1 MVFIAIQLPKLNA
14 SQRWLAAFVSE
25 ELEKQL
31 GIPAY
36 IEKLQIQ
43 NLDEIALENILV
55 LDQHKDTLI
64 YANKATANIDPTS
77 LAKGKVYIN
86 TLAFAA
92 PDIRL
97 KRAAPDK
104 ELNIQFIIDSF
115 YKEKQDE
122 SNTDL
127 RINQLIVYDG
137 KFKYDVM
144 SEGSTEGKFDPNHI
158 AIDSFACN
166 ISLKHFNKKN
176 LNLYIRSIKGIEK
189 SGIELKRLKARIK
202 AEEDIMTL
210 SNFNIELPGSS
221 FSSDSIIIK
230 NAGTLS
236 SMAIDGELRC
246 NNLSLNDFSP
256 ILPKAFCN
264 LPVLSFD
271 IRGHVD
277 STILAGD
284 MTFEAKN
291 HTLALECTANIVAP
305 FDKSRKID
313 ITFNRLNAK
322 EKAIGRIVSFFKDA
336 PEDITKK
343 LGDTDIDGKLT
354 ISMDSITGHANI
366 HSTNGSLNAALS
378 ADSKGRYN
386 ISAMGTAI
394 NLGNITGQEHFS
406 TCNIQGSAEGN
417 INTLTNFNIELSE
430 LQFKGY
436 TYSPIKINGTAGKEF
451 INATASTEDPNAS
464 AMLGLTYKHNRKGN
478 KLDIHLAVDSFI
490 PHNLNLKYKEPHT
503 FSFTADGEYE
513 HRDNGKSLTNIKI
526 QNFCHNDGKEATN
539 IQYFHLYD
547 DNTEEKRSITINSDI
562 LNADIVGY
570 FNTDNLIGSYI
581 KLIDRHLPALN
592 IHKSNSR
599 VQNNYFYR
607 VEILDTKLPGKL
619 LDLPFAIKGKSRI
632 WGSCYDS
639 NGTASI
645 EAELNGVTAGKSYY
659 SSINLKGT
667 SDKETF
673 MVDASILKPNDNTLQ
688 RHSGNNENGL
698 IINLHSTIASDSIS
712 SIADWSDLAGEY
724 RNRGTLQMIT
734 KLDRDEKNKLCIE
747 NIIAPSSFTHD
758 GSMWNITPGI
768 IKGNSEEVTVN
779 ELKIYN
785 KDQSIA
791 IEGIA
796 GKLIEDS
803 LNIQLKN
810 MDISTI
816 MGLINFKAFLFDGR
830 ATGSAHLTSLLY
842 SPYINGHFKID
853 SMSIDNALMGQSDL
867 GISWMDYSK
876 TITLDCDIHN
886 NGTKSRVNGFLSPV
900 HDTIMLKIDADRL
913 NIGFLNNK
921 VGAFLSDIDGYANGT
936 AYIIGGWRRID
947 LAGSLALHCST
958 RVKANNVVYSFMGD
972 TVRLNPGSIV
982 LSDIGIKDR
991 NGNRGRLTGKLNHNH
1006 FGNWTCDINADVRN
1020 MLVYDTQ
1027 DFSVM
1032 PFYGSVYATG
1042 KANINSEG
1050 GGLTLKADLRNEAN
1064 SIFVYNSTTASG
1076 ASDNS
1081 FVTFTDSRKK
1091 RQRYTQF
1098 TGDDNKSTYDL
1109 VTSKLNL
1116 DFMLDIT
1123 DAFHIK
1129 VFTDLR
1135 TGDYIDLYGNGTVY
1149 ALYDEKDGFSMKGGL
1164 DLDRGTYKFTIQDVF
1179 PKEFDIQRGSTLA
1192 FDGDP
1197 FKAAL
1202 DLRTKYLVRSAS
1214 LNDLTPEASNKK
1226 TVKVNCL
1233 MNITGTLAS
1242 PILNFDL
1249 ELPEGSGEEKELL
1262 ASVASTTEQKNMQF
1276 IYLLGIGKFY
1286 TQDYNDTNSDTE
1298 SSTAMESLI
1307 SNTLSGQL
1315 NNMLGQIINNDNWD
1329 ISGNFSSSE
1338 KGWNRMEVEGMLR
1351 GRLLNNRLLIN
1362 GNFGYR
1368 ENPIANSNFM
1378 GDFELQW
1385 LLTPKG
1391 NINLKAYSK
1400 TNDRYFSKTNLTTQ
1414 GAGILFKHDFD
1425 SWKWWKRK
1433 ENDGREDVEKNGE
1446 EREKTDE

>member
-1 MVFIAIQLPKLNA
+1 MVFTAIQLPKLDA

-36 IEKLQIQ
+36 IDKLQIQ
-43 NLDEIALENILV
+43 NLDEVTLENILV
-55 LDQHKDTLI
+55 LDQQKDTLI
-64 YANKATANIDPTS
+64 YAKRATANIDPIS
-77 LAKGKVYIN
+77 LTKGNVHIN

-97 KRAAPDK
+97 NRAAPDK
-104 ELNIQFIIDSF
+104 GLNIQFIIDSF
-115 YKEKQDE
+115 YKEKQEE
-122 SNTDL
+122 SSTDL

-137 KFKYDVM
+137 KFKYDVR
-144 SEGSTEGKFDPNHI
+144 SEENPVGKFDPSHI

-166 ISLKHFNKKN
+166 ISLKHFNKEN

-189 SGIELKRLKARIK
+189 SGIELKRLKARIN
-202 AEEDIMTL
+202 ADENIITL
-210 SNFNIELPGSS
+210 SNFNIEFPRSS
-221 FSSDSIIIK
+221 FSSDSIILK
-230 NAGTLS
+230 NPGNLKF
-236 SMAIDGELRC
+236 MAIDGELHC
-246 NNLSLNDFSP
+246 NSLSMNDFSP
-256 ILPKAFCN
+256 VLPKAFCD

-271 IRGHVD
+271 ICGHAD
-277 STILAGD
+277 STLLVGD

-291 HTLALECTANIVAP
+291 RTLALECTANVVTP
-305 FDKSRKID
+305 FDKNRKID
-313 ITFNRLNAK
+313 ITFNRLSAK
-322 EKAIGRIVSFFKDA
+322 ERAIDKIVSFFKDA
-336 PEDITKK
+336 PEEITKK

-354 ISMDSITGHANI
+354 VSSDSIAGYANI
-366 HSTNGSLNAALS
+366 RSTNGSLNATIS
-378 ADSKGRYN
+378 ADSTGRFNFYA
-386 ISAMGTAI
+386 IGTAI
-394 NLGNITGQEHFS
+394 HLGNITGQDDFS
-406 TCNIQGSAEGN
+406 TCNVQGSAYGN
-417 INTLTNFNIELSE
+417 INTLTNFNIEFSE
-430 LQFKGY
+430 LQFKDY
-436 TYSPIKINGTAGKEF
+436 TYSPITVNGTAGKGF
-451 INATASTEDPNAS
+451 INATATTEDPNVS
-464 AMLGLTYKHNRKGN
+464 AMLGLTYNNNGDGN
-478 KLDIHLAVDSFI
+478 KVKIHLAVDSII
-490 PHNLNLKYKEPHT
+490 PHNLNLKYKEPHL
-503 FSFTADGEYE
+503 FSFTADGEHE
-513 HRDNGKSLTNIKI
+513 QRANGKSLTNIKI
-526 QNFCHNDGKEATN
+526 QNFCHNDGKETTTIRN
-539 IQYFHLYD
+539 FHLYD

-562 LNADIVGY
+562 LNADIIGY

-592 IHKSNSR
+592 THKNSSR

-619 LDLPFAIKGKSRI
+619 FNLPLDINEKSTI

-673 MVDASILKPNDNTLQ
+673 MVDASILKPHDKTPQ
-688 RHSGNNENGL
+688 KHSGNNGNDL
-698 IINLHSTIASDSIS
+698 IINLHSTIASDTIS
-712 SIADWSDLAGEY
+712 SIADWSDLTAEC
-724 RNRGTLQMIT
+724 RNRGTLQMTTI
-734 KLDRDEKNKLCIE
+734 LDRDEKNRLCIE
-747 NIIAPSSFTHD
+747 NTIAPSSFTLD
-758 GSMWNITPGI
+758 GSMWNITPGQ
-768 IKGNSEEVTVN
+768 IKGNSEEITVN

-785 KDQSIA
+785 KEQSLA

-796 GKLIEDS
+796 GKFIEDS

-816 MGLINFKAFLFDGR
+816 MGLVNFKALLFGGR
-830 ATGSAHLTSLLY
+830 ATGSAHLTSLLHR
-842 SPYINGHFKID
+842 PDINGYFKID
-853 SMSIDNALMGQSDL
+853 SMLVDNELMGQSDL
-867 GISWMDYSK
+867 SINWMDYSK

-886 NGTKSRVNGFLSPV
+886 NGTKSRVNGFLSPA

-913 NIGFLNNK
+913 NIGFLNKK
-921 VGAFLSDIDGYANGT
+921 VGAFLTNIDGYANGT
-936 AYIIGGWRRID
+936 AYIIGGWRRIH
-947 LAGSLALHCST
+947 LAGSLALHCSAK
-958 RVKANNVVYSFMGD
+958 VKANNVVYSFMGD
-972 TVRLNPGSIV
+972 TVHLNPGSV
-982 LSDIGIKDR
+982 LFSDIGIKDR
-991 NGNRGRLTGKLNHNH
+991 YGNRGRLTGRLNHSH

-1076 ASDNS
+1076 ARDNS

-1091 RQRYTQF
+1091 RHGYTPF
-1098 TGDDNKSTYDL
+1098 TERDNKNTYDL

-1116 DFMLDIT
+1116 DFMLDVT

-1164 DLDRGTYKFTIQDVF
+1164 NLDRGTYKFTIQDVF
-1179 PKEFDIQRGSTLA
+1179 PKEFDIQRGSSLA
-1192 FDGDP
+1192 FDGVP

-1202 DLRTKYLVRSAS
+1202 DLRTKYLVPSAS
-1214 LNDLTPEASNKK
+1214 LNDLTPEASSKK

-1242 PILNFDL
+1242 PVLNFDL

-1286 TQDYNDTNSDTE
+1286 TQDYNDTNSETE

-1315 NNMLGQIINNDNWD
+1315 SNMLGQIINNDNWD

-1338 KGWNRMEVEGMLR
+1338 RGWNQMEVEGMLR
-1351 GRLLNNRLLIN
+1351 GRLLDNRLLIN

-1368 ENPIANSNFM
+1368 ENSIANSNFI
-1378 GDFELQW
+1378 GDFEIQW
-1385 LLTPKG
+1385 LLTKDG
-1391 NINLKAYSK
+1391 NLNLRAYSK
-1400 TNDRYFSKTNLTTQ
+1400 TNDRYFSKTNMTTQ
-1414 GAGILFKHDFD
+1414 GAGLLYKFDFD
-1425 SWKWWKRK
+1425 DWRWWKK
-1433 ENDGREDVEKNGE
+1433 EEDDDK
-1446 EREKTDE
+1446 DE